1 MGISIDDDGAS
12 GADVG
17 INVGLNE
24 TELRTFKLLL
34 RNPKMTAAELAA
46 ALAVEKRH
54 AERIIAALKKK
65 AGLRRRG
72 ARKNGEWHFEN
83 LASKPL
89 RHES

>member
-1 MGISIDDDGAS
+1 MRIPIDDDGAS

-17 INVGLNE
+17 INVGINE

-72 ARKNGEWHFEN
+72 ARKNGEWYFEN
-83 LASKPL
+83 LALVAK
-89 RHES
+89 